1 MLPNISLCVPPQCYR
16 VPLMMTRT
24 RFIACLCFALV
35 PTLNA
40 AGAPADEQKKI
51 EALITHIGSLKK
63 AVFIRNGKE
72 YDAASA
78 AKFLRGKWEA
88 QGKEIK
94 TAAEFIEKVATKSS
108 TSGKAYRIRFEDGK
122 ETDCGPYLMGQLKKG

>member
-1 MLPNISLCVPPQCYR
+1 
-16 VPLMMTRT
+16 MMTRS

-35 PTLNA
+35 TSVNA
-40 AGAPADEQKKI
+40 AGAPAEERAKI
-51 EALITHIGSLKK
+51 ESLIAHVASLKK

-88 QGKEIK
+88 HDKDIK
-94 TAAEFIEKVATKSS
+94 TASEFIEKVATKSS
-108 TSGKAYRIRFEDGK
+108 TTGKAYRIRLEEGK
-122 ETDCGPYLMGQLKKG
+122 EVDCGPYLTERLKKS

>member
-1 MLPNISLCVPPQCYR
+1 
-16 VPLMMTRT
+16 MMTRT

-35 PTLNA
+35 PSLNA
-40 AGAPADEQKKI
+40 AGAPPEERAKI
-51 EALITHIGSLKK
+51 EALISHIGSLKK

-88 QGKEIK
+88 KDKDIK
-94 TAAEFIEKVATKSS
+94 TATEFIEKVATKSS
-108 TSGKAYRIRFEDGK
+108 TTGKAYRIRLEDGT
-122 ETDCGPYLMGQLKKG
+122 ETDCGPYLSGRLKKS

>member
-1 MLPNISLCVPPQCYR
+1 MAA
-16 VPLMMTRT
+16 MMTRS

-35 PTLNA
+35 PSLKA
-40 AGAPADEQKKI
+40 AGLPPEERAKI
-51 EALITHIGSLKK
+51 EALIAHVSSLKN

-88 QGKEIK
+88 NDKNIHSA
-94 TAAEFIEKVATKSS
+94 TEFIEKVATKSS
-108 TSGKAYRIRFEDGK
+108 TTGKPYRIRLADGK
-122 ETDCGPYLMGQLKKG
+122 ETDCGPYLTSQLKKG

>member
-1 MLPNISLCVPPQCYR
+1 MPA
-16 VPLMMTRT
+16 MMTRT
-24 RFIACLCFALV
+24 RFIACLCFALA
-35 PTLNA
+35 PSLNA
-40 AGAPADEQKKI
+40 AASPEERAKI
-51 EALITHIGSLKK
+51 EALLAHVSSMKK

-88 QGKEIK
+88 QDKEIN

-108 TSGKAYRIRFEDGK
+108 TTGKPYRIRLEDGK
-122 ETDCGPYLMGQLKKG
+122 EEDCGPYLTGQLKKH

>member
-1 MLPNISLCVPPQCYR
+1 
-16 VPLMMTRT
+16 MMTRT
-24 RFIACLCFALV
+24 RFIACLFFALV
-35 PTLNA
+35 PSLQA
-40 AGAPADEQKKI
+40 AGAPAEERAKI

-88 QGKEIK
+88 NDKEIRS
-94 TAAEFIEKVATKSS
+94 AAEFIEKVATKSS
-108 TSGKAYRIRFEDGK
+108 TSGKPYRIRLEDGK
-122 ETDCGPYLMGQLKKG
+122 ETDCGPYLTGRLKKN

>member
-1 MLPNISLCVPPQCYR
+1 MIIQLCEAGRQASVR
-16 VPLMMTRT
+16 FMMTRT
-24 RFIACLCFALV
+24 RFIACLCLAFIPSV
-35 PTLNA
+35 EA
-40 AGAPADEQKKI
+40 AATPPEEQKKI
-51 EALITHIGSLKK
+51 EALITHIASLKK

-122 ETDCGPYLMGQLKKG
+122 ETDCGPYLAEHLKKG